1 MTLACSTAEEKELF
15 SRQRQV
21 PLLWREQAAVE
32 PKSADRNYFISTA
45 GFWSWESPP
54 VAVEIYW
61 RQVCFLMPSSGDK
74 TKYKR
79 TEAGRRLK
87 MEQIEFNY
95 PANRR
100 VNKKGCVGVVGSGDL
115 EVLLEP
121 AQGEFAH
128 VFIRTSVDGFR
139 DTWKAVLD
147 RFFAKYNGAV
157 RIQINDAGATPGL
170 VHLRLEQAVEVSE
183 R

>member
-1 MTLACSTAEEKELF
+1 M
-15 SRQRQV
+15 
-21 PLLWREQAAVE
+21 P
-32 PKSADRNYFISTA
+32 
-45 GFWSWESPP
+45 WS
-54 VAVEIYW
+54 
-61 RQVCFLMPSSGDK
+61 GNK

-79 TEAGRRLK
+79 TKADWRIE
-87 MEQIEFNY
+87 MEQIELTY
-95 PANRR
+95 PANRK
-100 VNKKGCVGVVGSGDL
+100 VNQKAHVGVVGSGDL

-121 AQGEFAH
+121 GEGEVAR

-147 RFFAKYNGAV
+147 RFFAKYDGAV
-157 RIQINDAGATPGL
+157 RIEINDAGATPGV